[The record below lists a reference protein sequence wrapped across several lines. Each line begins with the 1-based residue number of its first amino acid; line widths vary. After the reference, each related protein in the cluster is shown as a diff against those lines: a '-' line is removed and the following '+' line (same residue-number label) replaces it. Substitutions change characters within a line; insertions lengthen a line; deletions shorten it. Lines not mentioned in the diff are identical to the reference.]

1 MGFKEEKAEVKEL
14 MVTEFNSPLIAE
26 IRANNGTIVRGDM
39 TIKLAEYYGFCWGV
53 ERAVSNRIYFC
64 SNIYKIFHIFQ
75 YMVLIY
81 HVGINGI

>member
-53 ERAVSNRIYFC
+53 ERAVSNRIYTFVQIFIKYFIYF
-64 SNIYKIFHIFQ
+64 NIWS
-75 YMVLIY
+75 
-81 HVGINGI
+81 